1 MTRIIPTGQRQ
12 DDRCGQRV
20 RGGEDRGTEDGTE
33 RQQGQRQGSHCRQ
46 CRRQGG
52 DPHGSRRR
60 DGKQRRQQGQ
70 ERDGGSLDST
80 LIFGSALWLEL
91 WRFLKI
97 RNCELENDTYSTPIP
112 VPISDKLLKTVE
124 EPESRFFRIR
134 NLHSSSY
141 DVSETLTSV

>member
-70 ERDGGSLDST
+70 ERDGGSLEPN
-80 LIFGSALWLEL
+80 FWQRVMVRAVG
-91 WRFLKI
+91 
-97 RNCELENDTYSTPIP
+97 IP
-112 VPISDKLLKTVE
+112 QNQ
-124 EPESRFFRIR
+124 ES
-134 NLHSSSY
+134 
-141 DVSETLTSV
+141 